1 MDEQFG
7 PMLWEDILR
16 MARDGALSPTDSIR
30 RETGRRWK
38 HLDQMLLRT
47 PRGTN
52 PANDAMRPAAGSKPD
67 SAGQSNYVRPTIPKE
82 FSDPIKTT
90 LIAEVKPG
98 SKNKF
103 DFEVRQAA
111 Q

>member
-16 MARDGALSPTDSIR
+16 MARDGARSPTDSIR
-30 RETGRRWK
+30 RETSRRWK

-52 PANDAMRPAAGSKPD
+52 PANDAVRPAAGLDD
-67 SAGQSNYVRPTIPKE
+67 SVICGRITNCGCRAASECRSGRRRRVGRTRRTDNRGRAGR
-82 FSDPIKTT
+82 
-90 LIAEVKPG
+90 
-98 SKNKF
+98 
-103 DFEVRQAA
+103 
-111 Q
+111 